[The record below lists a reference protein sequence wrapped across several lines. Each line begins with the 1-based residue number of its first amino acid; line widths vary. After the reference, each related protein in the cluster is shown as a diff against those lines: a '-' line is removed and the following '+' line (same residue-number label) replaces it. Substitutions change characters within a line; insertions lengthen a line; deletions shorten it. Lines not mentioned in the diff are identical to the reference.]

1 MLVKWRRCDKFRTD
15 LCPQDD
21 PSNIEA
27 PFLICMTLFRIIL
40 LEKLSL
46 RAASVLPLS
55 PSPIVAALNG
65 MAKDL
70 V

>member
-1 MLVKWRRCDKFRTD
+1 VKWRRCDKFRTD

-27 PFLICMTLFRIIL
+27 PFLICMTLFRRIA

-46 RAASVLPLS
+46 RALSVLPS
-55 PSPIVAALNG
+55 PSPIEAALKG
-65 MAKDL
+65 MLKAL